1 MVGKGFEDRTV
12 HRNRSPSIAG
22 GLNLR
27 QSARLP
33 KMYQHRVCHA
43 RLLRYSDSQS
53 RLVRAA
59 FCLMNQK
66 TMGMVEAMNNVTAV
80 NGAD

>member
-27 QSARLP
+27 
-33 KMYQHRVCHA
+33 HRVCHA